1 MKLNRLVGVAAATAG
16 IRAAAAC
23 GGGDTAGTA
32 ATGSSST
39 GGAVTKIN
47 YLTSFNT
54 FGRDAYVYVAKE
66 KGYFE
71 EAGLDVDIKP
81 GTGTVD
87 VMKLIAS
94 GRADFG
100 PGDFSTVV
108 ITVAKEKLPVTTV
121 AMVQQKSLAAIVSL
135 EGYGISSPKDLEGKT
150 IADQPGSTNTVM
162 FPVYAKA
169 AGIDASKVKFV
180 PAAPPTLPQ
189 LLAAHKVDAIGQF
202 VVGKGLI
209 EKAAKGKAS
218 VFLPFGDVLPDL
230 YGNALLTSTAFAKD
244 KPEVTKK
251 FVAALMKGLEYSIA
265 HPDETG
271 DILKKYQPTQ
281 DPKVAAGEVTLMAPY
296 VKGDK
301 GAAIGNVDDAR
312 VAKIIEMLTEA
323 GAIPAGLEPSQVVD
337 ADVATS

>member
-1 MKLNRLVGVAAATAG
+1 VKLNRLAGVAAATAVMLV
-16 IRAAAAC
+16 AAGC
-23 GGGDTAGTA
+23 GGGDTTDTA
-32 ATGSSST
+32 VTGSST
-39 GGAVTKIN
+39 AGAVEKIN

-71 EAGLDVDIKP
+71 QAGLDVDIKP

-108 ITVAKEKLPVTTV
+108 ITVAKQKLPVTTV
-121 AMVQQKSLAAIVSL
+121 AMVQQKSLAALVSL
-135 EGYGISSPKDLEGKT
+135 EGYGISTPKDLEGKK

-209 EKAAKGKAS
+209 EKAANGKKA

-230 YGNALLTSTAFAKD
+230 YGNAILTSSSFAKD

-251 FVAALMKGLEYSIA
+251 FVSALMKGLEYSIA

-271 DILKKYQPTQ
+271 EILNKYQPTQ

-301 GAAIGNVDDAR
+301 GAAVGSVDNAR
-312 VAKIIEMLTEA
+312 VTKIIDLLTEA
-323 GAIPAGLEPSQVVD
+323 GAIPAGVQPAQIVDPS
-337 ADVATS
+337 ATS